1 LIYQNFRKKRAVDA
15 VTHQSLQ
22 HCSASRRQA
31 AGAAAMDGSSRLDS
45 SNEDLGGMS
54 SGDESTRRSSYS
66 REDTERKIE
75 SGRKSVRVQPCA
87 LPPPF

>member
-1 LIYQNFRKKRAVDA
+1 MQKRAVDA
-15 VTHQSLQ
+15 PVTHQSLAALQ
-22 HCSASRRQA
+22 CLPAAA

>member
-1 LIYQNFRKKRAVDA
+1 
-15 VTHQSLQ
+15 
-22 HCSASRRQA
+22 
-31 AGAAAMDGSSRLDS
+31 MDGSSRLDS